1 MEYTWAFLSSS
12 CTLGKYSLSYTFGN
26 GDLVNLRAGQ
36 VLSQW
41 YLVVPQSKVGIWGL
55 AHYGY
60 LSADIC
66 STVIYWLFPFNSLTL
81 LLALTQGPLQ
91 TRSSL

>member
-1 MEYTWAFLSSS
+1 MEYTWAFFSSS
-12 CTLGKYSLSYTFGN
+12 LTLGKYSSSYTFGN

-41 YLVVPQSKVGIWGL
+41 YLVVSQSKVGIWGL
-55 AHYGY
+55 AHYGC

-66 STVIYWLFPFNSLTL
+66 STVIYWLFHFNSLTL
-81 LLALTQGPLQ
+81 LLALIQGPF
-91 TRSSL
+91 TD